1 MQVVCPY
8 LTGLWT
14 FRCLARDDFVIPSI
28 TEETR
33 YCLSKGFERCPH
45 FPKRKRKSK
54 KGKEYSPGDKVRV
67 KKSTHP

>member
-1 MQVVCPY
+1 MVCPY

-33 YCLSKGFERCPH
+33 YCLGKGFERCPH
-45 FPKRKRKSK
+45 FPRPRRRTGRGRSLRS
-54 KGKEYSPGDKVRV
+54 GRDPGAN
-67 KKSTHP
+67 SLTHP

>member
-1 MQVVCPY
+1 MVCPY

-33 YCLSKGFERCPH
+33 YCLSEDFERCPH
-45 FPKRKRKSK
+45 FPKRKAKPGRGKSRGA
-54 KGKEYSPGDKVRV
+54 GKEVRV

>member
-1 MQVVCPY
+1 VVCPY

-33 YCLSKGFERCPH
+33 YCLGKGYERCPH
-45 FPKRKRKSK
+45 FPKREPKSRRAK
-54 KGKEYSPGDKVRV
+54 SRSATRPRGV

>member
-1 MQVVCPY
+1 MVCPY

-33 YCLSKGFERCPH
+33 YCLSKQFERCPH
-45 FPKRKRKSK
+45 FPRRKRKTK
-54 KGKEYSPGDKVRV
+54 RGKSPKRSDAESV
-67 KKSTHP
+67 KKSTHPQS

>member
-1 MQVVCPY
+1 VVCPY

-33 YCLSKGFERCPH
+33 YCLSKQFERCPH
-45 FPKRKRKSK
+45 FPRRKHKTRQADSLKSSDK
-54 KGKEYSPGDKVRV
+54 PGVNKTKQV
-67 KKSTHP
+67 

>member
-1 MQVVCPY
+1 VVCPY

-33 YCLSKGFERCPH
+33 YCLGKDFERCPH
-45 FPKRKRKSK
+45 FHKRK
-54 KGKEYSPGDKVRV
+54 GKPGRGRSRAAGEKARV

>member
-1 MQVVCPY
+1 MAVCPY

-33 YCLSKGFERCPH
+33 YCLGEHPEQCPH
-45 FPKRKRKSK
+45 YLTANGENHRSDLVTRPVPCGEAR
-54 KGKEYSPGDKVRV
+54 
-67 KKSTHP
+67 

>member
-1 MQVVCPY
+1 MVCPY

-33 YCLSKGFERCPH
+33 YCLGKGYERCPH
-45 FPKRKRKSK
+45 FPKRKGKPKRGKSRPLTQRV
-54 KGKEYSPGDKVRV
+54 GV
-67 KKSTHP
+67 KKSTRP

>member
-1 MQVVCPY
+1 MVCPY

-33 YCLSKGFERCPH
+33 YCLGKQYERCPH
-45 FPKRKRKSK
+45 FPRRKKKSK
-54 KGKEYSPGDKVRV
+54 RGKTLKQAGQLSV
-67 KKSTHP
+67 KKSIHP

>member
-1 MQVVCPY
+1 MVCPY

-33 YCLSKGFERCPH
+33 YCLSKDFERCPH
-45 FPKRKRKSK
+45 YPKRGRKSK
-54 KGKEYSPGDKVRV
+54 KGKSYSPDDKARV

>member
-1 MQVVCPY
+1 VVCPY

-33 YCLSKGFERCPH
+33 YCLGKDFERCPH
-45 FPKRKRKSK
+45 YPRRDRRTKQAGSSGKKTRK
-54 KGKEYSPGDKVRV
+54 GPDV
-67 KKSTHP
+67 KKTTQP

>member
-1 MQVVCPY
+1 VVCPY

-45 FPKRKRKSK
+45 FPKRERKPRKDKS
-54 KGKEYSPGDKVRV
+54 YSPSDKVRV

>member
-1 MQVVCPY
+1 VVCPY

-33 YCLSKGFERCPH
+33 YCLGKGFERCPH
-45 FPKRKRKSK
+45 FPKREAKPKHGKSR
-54 KGKEYSPGDKVRV
+54 GAIGNRGV